1 MKIFNEE
8 NGVKK
13 VYVQMNDLMTLI
25 NTDQSIPSSVFE
37 KVFSDVVIVN
47 DSNRMDFV
55 EFDKPNDI
63 KYFESIDW
71 IVDYKE
77 IRDLSEE
84 EIKNRGKE
92 IASEMNRIAERYNSL
107 SDDQKYHNQSLIQK
121 HELLDYK
128 MKYLAEILWVKQG
141 HKQMPF
147 PVVPDSDGFSFVGDA
162 ASEYEIRGSL
172 DPYKILLFRK
182 DGKELSSEERIPQG
196 FLQMG
201 MSIAIMDLNHYK
213 TFAGGYETSNSLSED
228 KKYLITEF
236 KVKRYEDNNENE
248 EIQESLEEEKE
259 EEIKE
264 EKGIKRLVKR
274 FLNRNK
280 K

>member
-8 NGVKK
+8 NGIKK

-25 NTDQSIPSSVFE
+25 NTDLSIPGSVFE

-55 EFDKPNDI
+55 EFTEPNDI
-63 KYFESIDW
+63 KYFESLDW

-84 EIKNRGKE
+84 EIKNKGQE
-92 IASEMNRIAERYNSL
+92 IAKEMNRIAERYNSMT
-107 SDDQKYHNQSLIQK
+107 DDQKYRNQSLIQK

-128 MKYLAEILWVKQG
+128 MKYLAEILWVKRG
-141 HKQMPF
+141 YREMPF

-182 DGKELSSEERIPQG
+182 I
-196 FLQMG
+196 
-201 MSIAIMDLNHYK
+201 I
-213 TFAGGYETSNSLSED
+213 
-228 KKYLITEF
+228 
-236 KVKRYEDNNENE
+236 
-248 EIQESLEEEKE
+248 
-259 EEIKE
+259 
-264 EKGIKRLVKR
+264 
-274 FLNRNK
+274 
-280 K
+280 